1 MYEYVS
7 TCVHMCL
14 PCGHMC
20 LYISLVSAIMYSFT
34 PIHVLL
40 LEFRTCIDM
49 ELSAHSMVSH
59 HCVSP
64 ICHLFAF
71 LLILLLHFGVMCLLI
86 L

>member
-1 MYEYVS
+1 MCIHVS
-7 TCVHMCL
+7 TCVYMCL
-14 PCGHMC
+14 HVIICVLIC
-20 LYISLVSAIMYSFT
+20 VNISLVSVIMYSFT

-64 ICHLFAF
+64 ICHLFAL
-71 LLILLLHFGVMCLLI
+71 LLILLLHLVLCVY
-86 L
+86 